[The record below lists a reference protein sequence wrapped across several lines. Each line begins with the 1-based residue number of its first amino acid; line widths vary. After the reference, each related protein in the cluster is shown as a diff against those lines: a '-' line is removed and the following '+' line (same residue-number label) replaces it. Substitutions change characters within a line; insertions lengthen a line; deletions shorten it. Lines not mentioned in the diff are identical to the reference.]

1 MKRPII
7 GLIAAGLLLLWLPAC
22 GGGSGAAPPVGAPQ
36 AGTPPAIALEPAFA
50 GLVVQQPLLLLP
62 DPGPPERWFLLER
75 SGRVLRFAD
84 LAAPV
89 PAVVLDIT
97 SQVDTTGEGGLLGM
111 AFHPRFSANGQVF
124 LSYTTA
130 PANPGAVLESRLSRF
145 VSSDG
150 GLSFDPATEEILLRL
165 DQPFSNHNGGH
176 LVFGPDGLL
185 YFGLGDGG
193 SAGDPLGHAQNTDS
207 LFGALLRLDVDGGF
221 PYAVPADNPFA
232 GGGGRGELFAWGL
245 RNPWRWSFDRL
256 SGDLWLGDVGQNAFE
271 EIDLIVAGGNY
282 GWNIREGAHCFSDP
296 DCATAGLI
304 DPEAEYAHPEG
315 RSVTGGFVYR
325 GAAIADLNGYYL
337 YGDFISGR
345 IWALNPATGAVT
357 VLLDTGRQIVSFAE
371 DPAGEILV
379 LDFSAGTLFRVVA
392 GE

>member
-1 MKRPII
+1 MKRPRI
-7 GLIAAGLLLLWLPAC
+7 GLIAIGVLLLWLPAC

-50 GLVVQQPLLLLP
+50 GLAVQQPLLLLP
-62 DPGPPERWFLLER
+62 DPGPPGRWFLLER
-75 SGRVLRFAD
+75 SGRVLRFVDEAVP
-84 LAAPV
+84 A

-97 SQVDTTGEGGLLGM
+97 SQIDTTGEGGLLGM

-150 GLSFDPATEEILLRL
+150 GLSFDPASEEILLRL

-176 LVFGPDGLL
+176 IVFGPDGLL

-271 EIDLIVAGGNY
+271 EIDLIVA
-282 GWNIREGAHCFSDP
+282 A
-296 DCATAGLI
+296 ATTAG
-304 DPEAEYAHPEG
+304 
-315 RSVTGGFVYR
+315 
-325 GAAIADLNGYYL
+325 
-337 YGDFISGR
+337 ISAR
-345 IWALNPATGAVT
+345 APT
-357 VLLDTGRQIVSFAE
+357 VFPTPTARPQV
-371 DPAGEILV
+371 
-379 LDFSAGTLFRVVA
+379 
-392 GE
+392 